1 LRKRLCKRAE
11 CAALKQGRTIRHDAN
26 RAAQSTAARAEVPF
40 RSTQVRPVEET
51 QKMQEDVLKGLAS
64 DADYLATES
73 GPWLTHLQADFQAG
87 TGSIGVLG
95 GLLVI

>member
-1 LRKRLCKRAE
+1 MR
-11 CAALKQGRTIRHDAN
+11 
-26 RAAQSTAARAEVPF
+26 
-40 RSTQVRPVEET
+40 
-51 QKMQEDVLKGLAS
+51 EDVLKGLAS